1 MKEERVETL
10 EGVFYVK
17 ALSWGEVRKVLKD
30 AGVTKVRM
38 IGGDMPS
45 WELDVTDIVHYMLLA
60 AARTENGPLSIE
72 KLDSLSPD
80 TVSLLINKALELT
93 PIFRILSTG

>member
-1 MKEERVETL
+1 MREELVETPN
-10 EGVFYVK
+10 GRFYVK

-45 WELDVTDIVHYMLLA
+45 WELDITDIVHYMLLT
-60 AARTENGPLSIE
+60 AARTESGPLSIE
-72 KLDSLSPD
+72 KLDSLSPE
-80 TVSLLINKALELT
+80 TVSILINKALELT
-93 PIFRILSTG
+93 PIFRLLTTG